1 MLIEIFRREAD
12 AFKICRAGAQS
23 VDSRALL
30 WWFMYI
36 SIYFLVSAMKSSSDK
51 LVLLFTAVRA
61 IKIRFWRE
69 ISRREVFCQ

>member
-12 AFKICRAGAQS
+12 AFKICCAGAQS

-51 LVLLFTAVRA
+51 LVLLFTAVGA
-61 IKIRFWRE
+61 IKICFWKE
-69 ISRREVFCQ
+69 ISRRQVFC